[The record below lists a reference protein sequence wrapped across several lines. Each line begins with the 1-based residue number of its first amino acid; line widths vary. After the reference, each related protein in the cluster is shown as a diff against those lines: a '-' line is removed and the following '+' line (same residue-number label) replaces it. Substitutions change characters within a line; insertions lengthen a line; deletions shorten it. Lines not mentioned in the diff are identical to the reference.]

1 MGLNNT
7 VTLTEIV
14 NEFQSQWESFS
25 CIDDV
30 TINQF
35 IYGYPH
41 EVDEIHNKRLPLM
54 VCNYPNS
61 TSPIP
66 EYEGN
71 YVNTTTQ
78 FTIQIYGYSPQGSDR
93 ASMVVVNTQWD
104 RLEDCFYY
112 WLQNVLNTLGS
123 NVTLGSG
130 SVQISRRDQGSNDQL
145 IKLEI
150 KFNLNYYRYCFGLN
164 Q

>member
-1 MGLNNT
+1 MANNT
-7 VTLTEIV
+7 VDLNEIV
-14 NEFQSQWESFS
+14 NQFKSKWESFS

-30 TINQF
+30 SVNQF

-41 EVDEIHNKRLPLM
+41 QIDELHDKSLPVM

-66 EYEGN
+66 EYQGN

-78 FTIQIYGYSPQGSDR
+78 FTIQIYGYTSGISRSSDI
-93 ASMVVVNTQWD
+93 SINSKWD
-104 RLEDCFYY
+104 RMEECFYF
-112 WLQNVLNTLGS
+112 WLQNVLNSLGS
-123 NVTLGSG
+123 KVTLGSG

-150 KFNLNYYRYCFGLN
+150 KFNLNYYRYCFNLI